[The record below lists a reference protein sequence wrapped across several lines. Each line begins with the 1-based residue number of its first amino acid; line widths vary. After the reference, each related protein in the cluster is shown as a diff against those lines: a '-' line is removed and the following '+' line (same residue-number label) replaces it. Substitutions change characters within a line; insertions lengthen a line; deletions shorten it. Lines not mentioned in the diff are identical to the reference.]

1 MRIER
6 PEPQAKPASYYESAH
21 GLSSLRFSF
30 VGTTWGYYGVYITN
44 VFLTV
49 ITLGIYSA
57 WAKIRN
63 KRFFYGNSLL
73 KGHAFEFDANPV
85 AILVSRIIIV
95 AVLLAAALSDEFLN
109 LIWLGFG
116 LLSSLLFLLFPFAI
130 VRGRAF
136 NARHTLHRS
145 VRFSYDR
152 VYWPSYLVFFA
163 YYLPA
168 FGMFLALAAIQQGLQ
183 DGETAIP
190 QGIYVAAGATAAYL
204 LAAFPAYHCYRHR
217 IMVNQLRFGKL
228 ACSYAAGV
236 GAYYRHAG
244 MAVLLG
250 IVLVFAAFVAAFLF
264 QFTAGGAIE
273 EGKLTAF
280 VFGAVL
286 VAPLLVIG
294 IYRSRVLPMF
304 YSSISFSDGSS
315 LQSSATAAGYFFG
328 YALVNFVALAVSV
341 GILLPWVRVRTW
353 RYVADTLT
361 LSLSRE
367 TGVVLAGTSR
377 NVSPLAEE
385 FADVSDFDID
395 FGVI

>member
-6 PEPQAKPASYYESAH
+6 PEPQARPATYYESMH

-44 VFLTV
+44 VILTV

-85 AILVSRIIIV
+85 AILLSRIIIV
-95 AVLLAAALSDEFLN
+95 AVLAAAAFSDEFLN
-109 LIWLGFG
+109 LVWLGFG
-116 LLSSLLFLLFPFAI
+116 LLSSMLFLLFPFAI

-168 FGMFLALAAIQQGLQ
+168 FGLFLALAAIQQGLQ
-183 DGETAIP
+183 DGELALSP
-190 QGIYVAAGATAAYL
+190 GLYAAAGATAAYL
-204 LAAFPAYHCYRHR
+204 LAAFPAYHCFRHR

-228 ACSYAAGV
+228 ACSYGASV

-244 MAVLLG
+244 MSVLLG
-250 IVLVFAAFVAAFLF
+250 IVLVFAAFVVAFLF
-264 QFTAGGAIE
+264 QLFAGGAIE

-280 VFGAVL
+280 VVAAVI

-304 YSSISFSDGSS
+304 YSSVSFSDGSS

-328 YALVNFVALAVSV
+328 YALVNAVAIVVSA
-341 GILLPWVRVRTW
+341 GLLLPWVRVRTW

-385 FADVSDFDID
+385 LADVSDFDID